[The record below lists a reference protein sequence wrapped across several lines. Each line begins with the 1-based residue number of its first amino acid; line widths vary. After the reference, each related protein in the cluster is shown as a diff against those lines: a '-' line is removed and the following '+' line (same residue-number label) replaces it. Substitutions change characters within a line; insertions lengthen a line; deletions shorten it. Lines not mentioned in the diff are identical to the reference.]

1 MDQERN
7 GWIDALSE
15 QDIPAEAVDWES
27 IVETGEDE
35 ELREN
40 FDRLDAEA
48 TIGELPAVDDNLFK
62 ETQK

>member
-7 GWIDALSE
+7 EWINALSE

-35 ELREN
+35 ELPEN
-40 FDRLDAEA
+40 FERLDAEA

-62 ETQK
+62 ETQQ